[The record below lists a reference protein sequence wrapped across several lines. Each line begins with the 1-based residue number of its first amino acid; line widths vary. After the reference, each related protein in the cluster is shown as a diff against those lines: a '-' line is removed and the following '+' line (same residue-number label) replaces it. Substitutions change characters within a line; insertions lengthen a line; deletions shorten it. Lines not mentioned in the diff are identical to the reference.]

1 MNAATLGYYRDLLF
15 VLVAKEFK
23 VRYKSTFLG
32 YVWSILNP
40 LAFAAVYFFVFKHLV
55 SRGGQAGAEIKNYA
69 LYLILGLF
77 PWQWFANS
85 VNSSNSFFLSNDSL
99 IKKVR
104 FPRAFLV
111 LAGVLNDLIHFA
123 VSIPVMV
130 AFMLYYREYPSVTWL
145 WYIPF
150 LVGVQLLFTYS
161 VALFIATC
169 NLFFRDLDRLTA
181 IFTLMW
187 FFLTPVI
194 YPIEIISERYPWGLF
209 VNPMASLIVC
219 WRSVFLE
226 GRLPLNYAGSALAF
240 SVVAYLIA
248 QSVYRSLQWRFAE
261 VV

>member
-40 LAFAAVYFFVFKHLV
+40 LAFAAVYFFVFKHALADRV
-55 SRGGQAGAEIKNYA
+55 KMEDYA

-85 VNSSNSFFLSNDSL
+85 VNSSNQFFLSNDSL

-123 VSIPVMV
+123 VSIPVIV
-130 AFMLYYREYPSVTWL
+130 AFMLYYHEYPSVAWI
-145 WYIPF
+145 WWIPF
-150 LVGVQLLFTYS
+150 LVGIQLLFTYS
-161 VALFIATC
+161 VALFLATC

-187 FFLTPVI
+187 FFLTPVL
-194 YPIEIISERYPWGLF
+194 YPIEIIPDQYRWGLF
-209 VNPMASLIVC
+209 ANPMASLIVC

-226 GRLPLNYAGSALAF
+226 GRLPLNYAGSALAL
-240 SVVAYLIA
+240 SIVAYFVA